1 MELLKVNDK
10 VSVKENPK
18 IEGVVT
24 IVNTLP
30 YYAVRIKI
38 TKGNTPIT
46 DYKGEDLIKI
56 ISLW

>member
-10 VSVKENPK
+10 VSVKENLK

-46 DYKGEDLIKI
+46 DYKGEDLIK
-56 ISLW
+56 